1 MIPEADLGPLYIQNK
16 ALCDNSQWLS
26 VVSYYRKVLHLRSGS
41 SPRSSSGSILDV
53 WQGSEY
59 ASELSII
66 RYVFYV
72 LITSLYFFIRYSDH
86 SKYRNIP
93 NSLPGIVI

>member
-26 VVSYYRKVLHLRSGS
+26 AVSYYRKVLHLRSGS
-41 SPRSSSGSILDV
+41 SPRSASGSILDV

-59 ASELSII
+59 ASELSSILGTYSMFLLRLFIFSFDIQII
-66 RYVFYV
+66 R
-72 LITSLYFFIRYSDH
+72 S
-86 SKYRNIP
+86 
-93 NSLPGIVI
+93 IVIFQILYQE

>member
-59 ASELSII
+59 ASELSSILGTYSMFLLRLFIFSFDIQII
-66 RYVFYV
+66 R
-72 LITSLYFFIRYSDH
+72 S
-86 SKYRNIP
+86 
-93 NSLPGIVI
+93 IVIFQILYQE